1 MPNWCDNQ
9 ITITGP
15 NSVIDKIEKIVKEE
29 ENTDLSS
36 KEKGETPGLLQFMA
50 PMPEE
55 LMETEAGPIAK
66 TKKEKLARQT
76 RKLEFGAENWYDW
89 RVNNWGTKWE
99 LCEFYGVDRQ
109 YLTEQS
115 EGESTISFAFSSAW
129 SPPIGAYEKF
139 LENNSN
145 CFIRAYYYEG
155 GCDFMGLWEDGVDD
169 CYAPSDYKSTDDF
182 WQDGIGST
190 LDEMFNITE
199 SMAEY
204 EAEQE
209 EERLNEDVYKY
220 SKGEKIN
227 IGEDA

>member
-9 ITITGP
+9 LSITGP

-29 ENTDLSS
+29 KNA
-36 KEKGETPGLLQFMA
+36 GGLLNFFH
-50 PMPEE
+50 PMPKE
-55 LMETEAGPIAK
+55 LRDTTADGK
-66 TKKEKLARQT
+66 TDKKLMKKYGYSDWYGWACD
-76 RKLEFGAENWYDW
+76 NWS
-89 RVNNWGTKWE
+89 TKWDIS
-99 LCEFYGVDRQ
+99 EFYGVDRQ

-115 EGESTISFAFSSAW
+115 EGESMISFAFSSAW
-129 SPPIGAYEKF
+129 APPIGAYEMF

-155 GCDFMGLWEDGVDD
+155 GCDFMGLWEDGLDD

-182 WQDGIGST
+182 WQDGVGST
-190 LDEMFNITE
+190 LDDTFNITE

-209 EERLNEDVYKY
+209 AEKEDVHEYT
-220 SKGEKIN
+220 KGKAMN
-227 IGEDA
+227 IGEEA

>member
-15 NSVIDKIEKIVKEE
+15 NSVIDKIEEIVKTEDTH
-29 ENTDLSS
+29 ENT
-36 KEKGETPGLLQFMA
+36 GLLNFFK
-50 PMPEE
+50 PMPKE
-55 LMETEAGPIAK
+55 LEGTTSPSSSAK
-66 TKKEKLARQT
+66 KPQPMVEG
-76 RKLEFGAENWYDW
+76 FDNWYDW
-89 RVNNWGTKWE
+89 RVENWGTKWE

-109 YLTEQS
+109 CLTEQT
-115 EGESTISFAFSSAW
+115 EGESTISFGFSSAW
-129 SPPIGAYEKF
+129 APPIGAYEKF
-139 LENNSN
+139 LEKNSD

-155 GCDFMGLWEDGVDD
+155 GCDFMGLWEDGIDD

-190 LDEMFNITE
+190 LDDVFNITE

-209 EERLNEDVYKY
+209 AEQEAEKEDVHEYT
-220 SKGEKIN
+220 KGKAMN
-227 IGEDA
+227 IGEEV

>member
-29 ENTDLSS
+29 SNNAEN
-36 KEKGETPGLLQFMA
+36 GLLQFFH
-50 PMPEE
+50 PMPKE
-55 LMETEAGPIAK
+55 LLETEAGPTAK
-66 TKKEKLARQT
+66 TKKEKLKRA
-76 RKLEFGAENWYDW
+76 KLLKEHGAINWYDW
-89 RVNNWGTKWE
+89 RCENWSTKWE
-99 LCEFYGVDRQ
+99 VSEFYGVDRQ
-109 YLTEQS
+109 DDS
-115 EGESTISFAFSSAW
+115 ISFGFSSAW
-129 SPPIGAYEKF
+129 APPINAYEKF
-139 LENNSN
+139 LENNSD

-155 GCDFMGLWEDGVDD
+155 GCDFMGLWEDGIDD

-190 LDEMFNITE
+190 LDDVFNITE

-209 EERLNEDVYKY
+209 AEKEDVHEYT
-220 SKGEKIN
+220 KGNAIN
-227 IGEDA
+227 IGEDV